1 MPEKV
6 LLVCTSTEEKIKRAV
21 TVIRERVFLAPQL
34 DLLCTLKD
42 LPVFEK
48 ASLIQEVIVFPPRHR
63 FDAVFR
69 LWMRIRRE
77 RYCAVAVLWCLDPGR
92 TRPKLFALLCG
103 GDRLLVFNENLD
115 CDFLS
120 ISFLWRFLRARARD
134 GTLFRNV
141 RAQDTLVL
149 FEFGY
154 RGIVRLFL
162 FPIRLFLL
170 AGSVAGLYCGGVL
183 RTRSRNVRKNHG

>member
-21 TVIRERVFLAPQL
+21 TILRDRVFHGPRV

-48 ASLIQEVIVFPPRHR
+48 ARIFQEVIVFPPRYR
-63 FDAVFR
+63 FDAAFR
-69 LWMRIRRE
+69 LWRRIHRE
-77 RYCAVAVLWCLDPGR
+77 HYYAVAVLWCLDPGR

-103 GDRLLVFNENLD
+103 GHRLLVFNENLD
-115 CDFLS
+115 CDFLGP
-120 ISFLWRFLRARARD
+120 SFLWRFLRARARD
-134 GTLFRNV
+134 GTLFQTVQPR
-141 RAQDTLVL
+141 DTLVL

-154 RGIVRLFL
+154 WGIVRLLL
-162 FPIRLFLL
+162 FPVRLFLL
-170 AGSVAGLYCGGVL
+170 ASSVAGLYCGGVL
-183 RTRSRNVRKNHG
+183 RAWSRNVKKKQ